1 MRKLNNI
8 FEFAGNIQ
16 VKIDNATKSIEE
28 VTNKAEQETN
38 KMVGFFKKASVAI
51 GTVFAVD
58 KVIDFGKL
66 AVEASANA
74 QALEAQFEQVFGN
87 MQDEATGM
95 IDGMAKEFG
104 MLPNRIKPS
113 FTQLT
118 SMFKGVGMEAS
129 DAMDTAEQVTTSA
142 ADAAAFYDVS
152 MESAQQSL
160 TSFIK
165 GNYQAGEAVGVFATD
180 AQLAQFAI
188 EQGVV
193 SSTAEWQKL
202 DEATKMA
209 TRADYVTNMQEMS
222 GATGQAARESEEYE
236 NVMGNLRQA
245 WQDFLAVVGAPILEA
260 VIPVIQGVTSA
271 IIAIPEVIDSVIER
285 YKLWSEQHLI
295 LSSLLEGLILGLGI
309 VATAIGAYTLATTIA
324 TMATTAFAT
333 IMAILTSPITLTIAA
348 ITALIAIVYTL
359 WQNWET
365 IGPMLSNIWNNVSI
379 AVVGIVS
386 DMWASITN
394 WFSQI
399 VSTVSAKTQEAY
411 NSVVQWFTE
420 MKNNTTQK
428 VTDMYNSVVE
438 WFGKIPGK
446 VKEKWN
452 EVTGFLE
459 GINLFSIGTSIVQ
472 GLWDGI
478 AGKWDEMV
486 SWVSNK
492 AASVTDTLKGVF
504 KINSPAKVMI
514 PIGSAL
520 PEDIA
525 VGVEKGSKFVDK
537 ALNSVAK
544 VVKGTSFSVPD
555 VAVASNYTFAQAPQP
570 TQAQTN
576 NRSLLEEMIY
586 LLRRLLDKDTD
597 VKINGRSLS
606 EEILDDINELNEL
619 YDNRNIRIQGGAL

>member
-1 MRKLNNI
+1 MNNLFEMAGEIVIKMDGAVDDLEKVTDKAGETADSVVDKFKGAAKLL
-8 FEFAGNIQ
+8 AG
-16 VKIDNATKSIEE
+16 
-28 VTNKAEQETN
+28 
-38 KMVGFFKKASVAI
+38 
-51 GTVFAVD
+51 VFAVD
-58 KVIDFGKL
+58 KIFDFGKL
-66 AVEASANA
+66 AVEASAEA

-87 MQDEATGM
+87 MQDEATSV
-95 IDGMAKEFG
+95 IDDMSKEFG

-152 MESAQQSL
+152 MESAQASL

-165 GNYQAGEAVGVFATD
+165 GNYQAGESVGVFATD

-222 GATGQAARESEEYE
+222 GATGQAARESEEFE
-236 NVMGNLRQA
+236 NVMGNLKQA
-245 WQDFLAVVGAPILEA
+245 WQDFLAIVGAPILEA
-260 VIPVIQGVTSA
+260 VIPIIQGVTTA
-271 IIAIPEVIDSVIER
+271 IQEIPEVIDSVIER
-285 YKLWSEQHLI
+285 YQLWSAEHPI
-295 LSSLLEGLILGLGI
+295 LSSLLEGLIIGLGV
-309 VATAIGAYTLATTIA
+309 VATAVGAYTLATTIA

-333 IMAILTSPITLTIAA
+333 VMAVLTSPITLTIAA

-365 IGPMLSNIWNNVSI
+365 IGPMLSNIWNNVST

-399 VSTVSAKTQEAY
+399 VSSVSAKTQEAY

-452 EVTGFLE
+452 EVTSFLE

-486 SWVSNK
+486 SWVSN
-492 AASVTDTLKGVF
+492 AAANVTDTLKGVF
-504 KINSPAKVMI
+504 QINSPAKVMI

-520 PEDIA
+520 PEGVA
-525 VGVEKGSKFVDK
+525 VGVEKGAKFVDK
-537 ALNSVAK
+537 ALNKLGSEVANTAFD
-544 VVKGTSFSVPD
+544 VPEVAMTSD
-555 VAVASNYTFAQAPQP
+555 YTFKQQP
-570 TQAQTN
+570 TQAQRN
-576 NRSLLEEMIY
+576 NNNLLEEAVY
-586 LLRRLLDKDTD
+586 LLRKISNKDTD
-597 VKINGRSLS
+597 ININGRTLS
-606 EEILDDINELNEL
+606 EEILDDINYLNDL
-619 YDNRNIRIQGGAL
+619 YSNRDTRIRGGVAYP

>member
-1 MRKLNNI
+1 MNNLFEMAGEIVIKMDGAVDDLEKVTHKAGETADSVVDKFKGAAKLL
-8 FEFAGNIQ
+8 AG
-16 VKIDNATKSIEE
+16 
-28 VTNKAEQETN
+28 
-38 KMVGFFKKASVAI
+38 
-51 GTVFAVD
+51 VFAVD
-58 KVIDFGKL
+58 KIIDFGKL

-87 MQDEATGM
+87 MQDEATSV
-95 IDGMAKEFG
+95 IDDMSKEFG

-152 MESAQQSL
+152 MESAQASL

-165 GNYQAGEAVGVFATD
+165 GNYQAGESVGVFATD

-222 GATGQAARESEEYE
+222 GATGQAARESEEFE

-245 WQDFLAVVGAPILEA
+245 WQDFLAIVGAPILEA
-260 VIPVIQGVTSA
+260 VIPIIQGVTTA
-271 IIAIPEVIDSVIER
+271 IQEIPEVIDSVIER
-285 YKLWSEQHLI
+285 YQLWSAEHPI
-295 LSSLLEGLILGLGI
+295 LSSLLEGLVIGLGVI
-309 VATAIGAYTLATTIA
+309 AGAIGAYTLATTIA

-333 IMAILTSPITLTIAA
+333 VMAVLTSPITLTIAA
-348 ITALIAIVYTL
+348 IAALIAIVYTL

-365 IGPMLSNIWNNVSI
+365 IGPMLSNIWNNVST

-399 VSTVSAKTQEAY
+399 VSSVSAKTQEAY

-452 EVTGFLE
+452 EVTSFLE
-459 GINLFSIGTSIVQ
+459 GINLFSIGTNIVQ

-478 AGKWDEMV
+478 ASKWDSMV

-492 AASVTDTLKGVF
+492 AAGITDTLKGVF
-504 KINSPAKVMI
+504 QINSPAKVMI

-520 PEDIA
+520 PEGVA
-525 VGVEKGSKFVDK
+525 VGVEKGAKFVDK
-537 ALNSVAK
+537 ALNSIAK
-544 VVKGTSFSVPD
+544 DVKGTSFSVPE
-555 VAVASNYTFAQAPQP
+555 VAMVSDYTFKQQP
-570 TQAQTN
+570 TQAQQN
-576 NRSLLEEMIY
+576 NNNLLEEAVY
-586 LLRRLLDKDTD
+586 LLRKISNKDTD
-597 VKINGRSLS
+597 ININGRTLS
-606 EEILDDINELNEL
+606 EEILDDINYLNDL
-619 YDNRNIRIQGGAL
+619 YSNRDTRIRGGVAYP

>member
-1 MRKLNNI
+1 MRKLNNL

-16 VKIDNATKSIEE
+16 VKVDDATRSIEK
-28 VTNKAEQETN
+28 VTSKAEQETN

-95 IDGMAKEFG
+95 IGDMAKEFG
-104 MLPNRIKPS
+104 MLPNRIKPG

-118 SMFKGVGMEAS
+118 SMFKGVGMEAE
-129 DAMDTAEQVTTSA
+129 DAMSVAEKATIAS
-142 ADAAAFYDVS
+142 ADAAAFYDTS
-152 MESAQQSL
+152 MESAQASI
-160 TSFIK
+160 TSFVK
-165 GNYQAGEAVGVFATD
+165 GNYEAGESVGIFAND

-209 TRADYVTNMQEMS
+209 TRTEYVTNMQEQS
-222 GATGQAARESEEYE
+222 GAMGQSAREAEGLE
-236 NVMGNLRQA
+236 NVMGNLKQA
-245 WQDFLAVVGAPILEA
+245 WQDFLAQVGAPILEA
-260 VIPVIQGVTSA
+260 VIPIIQGVTTA
-271 IIAIPEVIDSVIER
+271 IVEIPEVIDSVIER
-285 YKLWSEQHLI
+285 YKQWSEQHPI
-295 LSSLLEGLILGLGI
+295 LSSLLEGLIIGLGI
-309 VATAIGAYTLATTIA
+309 IAGAIGAYTLATTIA
-324 TMATTAFAT
+324 TMATTAFST
-333 IMAILTSPITLTIAA
+333 VMAILTSPITLTIAA
-348 ITALIAIVYTL
+348 IAALIAIVYTL

-365 IGPMLSNIWNNVSI
+365 IGPMLSNIWNNVST

-386 DMWASITN
+386 NMWTSITN

-399 VSTVSAKTQEAY
+399 VSSVSTKTQEAY
-411 NSVVQWFTE
+411 NSVVQWFTD
-420 MKNNTTQK
+420 MKNSITQK

-446 VKEKWN
+446 IKEKWN

-478 AGKWDEMV
+478 ASKWDSMV
-486 SWVSNK
+486 SWVSDK
-492 AASVTDTLKGVF
+492 AAGITDTLKGVF
-504 KINSPAKVMI
+504 QINSPAKVMI

-520 PEDIA
+520 PEGVA
-525 VGVEKGSKFVDK
+525 VGVEKGAKFVDK
-537 ALNSVAK
+537 ALNSIAK
-544 VVKGTSFSVPD
+544 DVKDTSFSVPD
-555 VAVASNYTFAQAPQP
+555 VAVASTYTFAQAPQP

-576 NRSLLEEMIY
+576 NRSLLEEMTY

-619 YDNRNIRIQGGAL
+619 YDNRNIRIQGGVI

>member
-1 MRKLNNI
+1 MRKLNNL

-16 VKIDNATKSIEE
+16 VKIDDATKSIEN

-51 GTVFAVD
+51 GTVFAID

-66 AVEASANA
+66 AVEASASA
-74 QALEAQFEQVFGN
+74 QALEAQFEQVFGD
-87 MQDEATGM
+87 MQDKATGT

-165 GNYQAGEAVGVFATD
+165 GNYQAGESVGIFATD

-285 YKLWSEQHLI
+285 YKLWSEQHPI

-309 VATAIGAYTLATTIA
+309 VAIAIGAYTLATTIA

-348 ITALIAIVYTL
+348 IAALIAIVYTL

-365 IGPMLSNIWNNVSI
+365 IGPMLSNIWNNVST

-399 VSTVSAKTQEAY
+399 VSSVSTKTQEAY
-411 NSVVQWFTE
+411 NSVVQWFTD
-420 MKNNTTQK
+420 MKNSITQK

-446 VKEKWN
+446 IKEKWN
-452 EVTGFLE
+452 EVTSFLK

-478 AGKWDEMV
+478 AGKWNDMV
-486 SWVSNK
+486 SWVSEK
-492 AASVTDTLKGVF
+492 ASGITDTLKGVF
-504 KINSPAKVMI
+504 QINSPAKVMI

-520 PEDIA
+520 PEGVA
-525 VGVEKGSKFVDK
+525 VGVEKGAKFVDK

-576 NRSLLEEMIY
+576 NRSLLEEMTY
-586 LLRRLLDKDTD
+586 LLRRLLDKDID